1 MNPNI
6 QHGSVERVCAEISLP
21 QGLQQQQQQRLG
33 EWVFFTSWETHSG
46 LKSHSE
52 GDSSHHMRESPL
64 LETRHSGNS
73 V

>member
-33 EWVFFTSWETHSG
+33 EWVFLPVGKPILGSNLTQ
-46 LKSHSE
+46 
-52 GDSSHHMRESPL
+52 RVIL
-64 LETRHSGNS
+64 LTI
-73 V
+73 